1 MMAPTSK
8 YCIYVSMSTQ
18 KQIFLRVDDA
28 TYERLSAIAAASKLK
43 VHRFA
48 TQAISIIADVEPK
61 HALKALHYI
70 KANFSREDGTPP
82 PPGK

>member
-1 MMAPTSK
+1 MGS
-8 YCIYVSMSTQ
+8 Q

-48 TQAISIIADVEPK
+48 TQAISIIADVEPE
-61 HALKALHYI
+61 HGLKALHYI
-70 KANFSREDGTPP
+70 KANFSRKDLRAPRP
-82 PPGK
+82 KD